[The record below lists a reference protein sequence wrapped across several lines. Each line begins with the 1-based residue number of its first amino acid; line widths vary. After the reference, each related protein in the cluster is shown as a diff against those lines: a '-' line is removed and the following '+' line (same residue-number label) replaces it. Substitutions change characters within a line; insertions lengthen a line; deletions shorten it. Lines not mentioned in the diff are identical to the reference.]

1 MVGGVLWRK
10 IRREMWQTRW
20 LYGAIAAM
28 VALGVMLF
36 AIASSLYRDMYLSY
50 TESFARYRLED
61 FGVQVRS
68 APRTVVAR
76 IRRLPGV
83 AGAEGRLVE
92 TVAIE
97 LGSQN
102 PRRLMGRLIGIESG
116 QPLQVNQLRLMEGR
130 FLRGGR
136 DRAILLESKFASYHR
151 LRPHDSIMVL
161 WHGERVRFTIA
172 GLVRSPEYIYVIQS
186 KQQVLPSEDVFG
198 VMFAPLEVVGEI
210 TGQSEQ
216 INEVR
221 VVVKPG
227 FDRELVAREV
237 EHLLRV
243 YDPEKPV
250 MREDQPSYFLLE
262 SSTRILRTY
271 SVLFPM
277 LFLGVSVLTLYTL
290 QMRVVLQQRAV
301 IGLLRALGYTRR
313 QVLGHYL
320 SMALVPGFVGGLLGV
335 GAGAGLSGWLSRG
348 YMGFLALPVERVEPP
363 LASAVGGMLLAL
375 GATLAGGVLPAWQ
388 ASRVPPAQAL
398 RPPPPPTGR
407 VLMLDQWIPF
417 LRRARLVY
425 RLPVRNLARAPRRTL
440 VGILGTAVGVM
451 LAMLAR
457 GILDSRET
465 VIAEYL
471 NQALSEDLRVGFTH
485 FQGWGVVERV
495 RGWRGVLKAEGALEL
510 PVRLRRGTAEYDA
523 LLKGVEADS
532 PHLQLHNEQGEPVA
546 LSPNGFLCGQVVQ
559 QKLGLEVGDSVVLSL
574 PAEFSDADTHEH
586 PVRVTG
592 LVWETIG
599 TMVYMPRSR
608 VRQLFRR
615 ELLLPPDAINSLR
628 VWVAPG
634 YRREVI
640 QRLEQLPEVGAVAVR
655 SDLVSRMETLN
666 AVARRFLAFMMV
678 FGWVLAF
685 SVIVSIVTVSV
696 LERRNEV
703 ATLLTIGFS
712 RRQAHGLVLA
722 ENTLLLT
729 VGTLLGLLLGRGM
742 VALFIAI
749 VASPEQMELIAF
761 RAHIYPHTYLIAGL
775 GGWTIGMLAQ
785 LPAFRILARVDLV
798 ASLKERAL

>member
-50 TESFARYRLED
+50 TESFARYHLED

-161 WHGERVRFTIA
+161 WRGERVRFTIA

-363 LASAVGGMLLAL
+363 LVSAVGGMLLAV

-425 RLPVRNLARAPRRTL
+425 RLPVRNLARAP
-440 VGILGTAVGVM
+440 
-451 LAMLAR
+451 
-457 GILDSRET
+457 
-465 VIAEYL
+465 
-471 NQALSEDLRVGFTH
+471 
-485 FQGWGVVERV
+485 VVR
-495 RGWRGVLKAEGALEL
+495 W
-510 PVRLRRGTAEYDA
+510 
-523 LLKGVEADS
+523 
-532 PHLQLHNEQGEPVA
+532 
-546 LSPNGFLCGQVVQ
+546 
-559 QKLGLEVGDSVVLSL
+559 
-574 PAEFSDADTHEH
+574 
-586 PVRVTG
+586 
-592 LVWETIG
+592 
-599 TMVYMPRSR
+599 
-608 VRQLFRR
+608 
-615 ELLLPPDAINSLR
+615 
-628 VWVAPG
+628 
-634 YRREVI
+634 
-640 QRLEQLPEVGAVAVR
+640 
-655 SDLVSRMETLN
+655 
-666 AVARRFLAFMMV
+666 
-678 FGWVLAF
+678 
-685 SVIVSIVTVSV
+685 
-696 LERRNEV
+696 
-703 ATLLTIGFS
+703 
-712 RRQAHGLVLA
+712 
-722 ENTLLLT
+722 
-729 VGTLLGLLLGRGM
+729 
-742 VALFIAI
+742 
-749 VASPEQMELIAF
+749 
-761 RAHIYPHTYLIAGL
+761 
-775 GGWTIGMLAQ
+775 
-785 LPAFRILARVDLV
+785 
-798 ASLKERAL
+798 